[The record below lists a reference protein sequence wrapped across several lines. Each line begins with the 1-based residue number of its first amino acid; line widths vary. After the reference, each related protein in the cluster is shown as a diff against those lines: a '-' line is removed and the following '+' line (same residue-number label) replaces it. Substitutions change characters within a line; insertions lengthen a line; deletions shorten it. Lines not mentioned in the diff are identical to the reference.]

1 MHAPYTFED
10 LTNLLRKGNVVLAEE
25 VVEGNPDALYFL
37 GAAAETANV
46 IDAAKTYYSLA
57 NTSLSLHNL
66 GCILM
71 SEGKIPQAFQCFSQA
86 LDLNPIQFKSATNLG
101 ACIIHMDNDFE
112 KAKPYFE
119 RVIRMAK
126 DDDNIATAMHNL
138 GFLEMKHG
146 DILEAQRLIEH
157 AYKLNPK
164 YTETLYTL
172 GVLYDGFTLNTFTE
186 SAEELKI
193 RSHALYAK
201 EVGKDLIDMRK
212 LSKADDLVTSAIP
225 GVDIYKVYGA
235 MLMCGQ
241 VQTENKIII
250 THHRKQ
256 IPVHRWNF
264 KIPAKIK
271 TAISCLQYNSW
282 GFYHWL
288 IETMPRMVATMHN
301 DIPLL
306 LPDKG
311 FVKDFIQTFFPDTKA
326 IFVPAGISVYVN
338 TLYMVDWDAVSRYR
352 SYGNYEFLVPRKI
365 LRCAIRKMKL
375 GFPRSQNK
383 VVWLS
388 RKNVKCRRCL
398 NDDEIV
404 SGLRHVISDPYE
416 LVVLTPEDYDVK
428 KTVELFAE
436 AAVVIGIHG
445 GALSNMIYC
454 KRGTFVIEIGMK
466 EAFYYS
472 YFKDLADTLGLRHV
486 RIVHDE
492 PNMFNKDITVDTQ
505 KVSSVTSKLLDAHR
519 NFEDIFDLANE
530 SSCRSDDD
538 P

>member
-1 MHAPYTFED
+1 MYTFED
-10 LTNLLRKGNVVLAEE
+10 LTNLLRKGDVVHAEE
-25 VVEGNPDALYFL
+25 VVDGNPDALYFL

-71 SEGKIPQAFQCFSQA
+71 SEGKIPHAFQCFSQA
-86 LDLNPIQFKSATNLG
+86 LDLNPTQFKSATNLG

-119 RVIRMAK
+119 RVIKMAK

-146 DILEAQRLIEH
+146 DILEAQRLIEY

-172 GVLYDGFTLNTFTE
+172 GVLYDGFTLKPFTE

-193 RSHALYAK
+193 RSHYLYAE
-201 EVGKDLIDMRK
+201 EVGKDIIDITK
-212 LSKADDLVTSAIP
+212 LSKADDFVTSTIP
-225 GVDIYKVYGA
+225 GVNIYTVHGA

-264 KIPAKIK
+264 NIAAKIK
-271 TAISCLQYNSW
+271 TAINCLQYNSW

-311 FVKDFIQTFFPDTKA
+311 FVKDFIQTFFPHTKA
-326 IFVPAGISVYVN
+326 IFIPAGISVYID
-338 TLYMVDWDAVSRYR
+338 TLYMVDWDSVNRYR

-365 LRCAIRKMKL
+365 LRHAVNEMNL
-375 GFPRSQNK
+375 AFPKTQNK

-404 SGLRHVISDPYE
+404 IALRQVIPYNYQ
-416 LVVLTPEDYDVK
+416 LVVLTPEDYNVK

-436 AAVVIGIHG
+436 AAMVIGIHG

-466 EAFYYS
+466 ETFYYS
-472 YFKDLADTLGLRHV
+472 YFKDLADTMGLRHI

-492 PNMFNKDITVDTQ
+492 PNMFNKDIAVDAQ
-505 KVSSVTSKLLDAHR
+505 QVSSVASKLLEAHR
-519 NFEDIFDLANE
+519 SFEDIFDLAKI
-530 SSCRSDDD
+530 SSCRNDDD
-538 P
+538 PKTT